1 MEDYYGFTIDRNALH
16 AKYDTYRGHESY
28 VGTIMK
34 TIIDDIIK
42 VYITIVY
49 HTVIPIKKYIS
60 QKTVFYTLYNDR
72 IPP

>member
-1 MEDYYGFTIDRNALH
+1 MEDYYGFVVDRKGIS
-16 AKYDTYRGHESY
+16 AKYSTYRGYESY

-42 VYITIVY
+42 VYITIVH

-60 QKTVFYTLYNDR
+60 QKTIFYTLYNDR